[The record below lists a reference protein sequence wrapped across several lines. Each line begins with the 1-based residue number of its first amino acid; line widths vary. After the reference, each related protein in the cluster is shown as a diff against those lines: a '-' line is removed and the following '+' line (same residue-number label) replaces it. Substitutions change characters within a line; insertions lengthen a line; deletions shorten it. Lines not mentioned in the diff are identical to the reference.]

1 MLLVFILG
9 YLLIGVIITAIW
21 TRKMGTKFDDAVE
34 SGIRETI
41 LLNYDDKSKVEI
53 LTMIFSVVLWPVFF
67 IPRKKK

>member
-9 YLLIGVIITAIW
+9 YLLIGAIITAIW
-21 TRKMGTKFDDAVE
+21 TGKMGTKFDDAVE
-34 SGIRETI
+34 SGIRENI